1 MGQRQRSF
9 RGFNYSRALIIES
22 DARRIPNSSRRRTNC
37 IPRITRSARNYGP
50 ERERQVG
57 GQCLITQRADFL
69 MTPLLPAR
77 VLASMMR
84 PTMTR
89 AFSTLRGSILPVCVY
104 TCRHRRKGTRPP
116 PRANEDQHYRTR
128 GYRGL
133 HDACVGRVEGSL
145 FPLAC
150 ACRGTWVSCPPYS
163 ATRSRV
169 TPRLFLRRISALD
182 RGEDRRER
190 CGVEKGCGKYALNF
204 GFERKRSEDRF
215 IRFMEIVIPLSF
227 SRNFNNNK
235 TFFFPR
241 RRGGR
246 ECFFVKRRFLN
257 KYRRGR
263 RSADVGASSCF
274 DIRVRD

>member
-1 MGQRQRSF
+1 MHSANHPIGTQLWARERETGRRTMSHNSAGRLPYDSIVACSRPCLDDAPNDDACLF
-9 RGFNYSRALIIES
+9 HSSGFHPPRVCLHVSAPPER
-22 DARRIPNSSRRRTNC
+22 NSSSSSCKR
-37 IPRITRSARNYGP
+37 
-50 ERERQVG
+50 
-57 GQCLITQRADFL
+57 L
-69 MTPLLPAR
+69 
-77 VLASMMR
+77 
-84 PTMTR
+84 
-89 AFSTLRGSILPVCVY
+89 
-104 TCRHRRKGTRPP
+104 
-116 PRANEDQHYRTR
+116 QHYRTR

-215 IRFMEIVIPLSF
+215 IRFMEIEIPLSF

-235 TFFFPR
+235 TFFFP